1 MATKAKTQTI
11 VDVAQKASGFTVL
24 VDALKAADLV
34 KTLQGKG
41 PFTVFAPTDEAF
53 NQLPKETLASL
64 LKPENKSKLRNILQ
78 NHVIEGRMSAGDV
91 ASKQSIKTVQ
101 GGSLSVRTK
110 GNAVHIGDA
119 KVAKADIKAG
129 NGVIHAID
137 AVMLPE
143 TKN

>member
-64 LKPENKSKLRNILQ
+64 LKPKNKSKLRNILQ

-101 GGSLSVRTK
+101 GGRLSVRTK